1 MDFGD
6 LIDDEEDSQPLRRN
20 VRPRT
25 RRIILD
31 DGSDSENGLA
41 NADDAPEDS
50 DQSQQDDDAGSEQ
63 PKRKRRKK
71 GSLPKIHKK
80 KYNLPFSKQ
89 QQEHPSAT
97 RQSTRGQKWLGSA
110 RSRKTRCSH
119 GLRLPLDISNNVRCI
134 PHKLDSVR

>member
-20 VRPRT
+20 VRSRV
-25 RRIILD
+25 RRITLD
-31 DGSDSENGLA
+31 DDSDSNNGHA

-80 KYNLPFSKQ
+80 KL
-89 QQEHPSAT
+89 
-97 RQSTRGQKWLGSA
+97 
-110 RSRKTRCSH
+110 
-119 GLRLPLDISNNVRCI
+119 
-134 PHKLDSVR
+134 

>member
-25 RRIILD
+25 RRITLD
-31 DGSDSENGLA
+31 DGSDSDNGHA

-50 DQSQQDDDAGSEQ
+50 DQQDDDAGSEQ

-80 KYNLPFSKQ
+80 KL
-89 QQEHPSAT
+89 
-97 RQSTRGQKWLGSA
+97 
-110 RSRKTRCSH
+110 
-119 GLRLPLDISNNVRCI
+119 
-134 PHKLDSVR
+134 